1 MIIMMINRL
10 FLKVFVTIGLTD
22 KMSLVNGVGLQ
33 YIWLVK
39 EIGGSP

>member
-33 YIWLVK
+33 CIWFVK